1 MAMKIDRRAFLKT
14 SAAMA
19 VAVSMT
25 GLLGGCSE
33 GDLYGEAVGL
43 GKTAELQGMQM
54 RVDSLGTLYDSATGS
69 FYMVPSVRLTNNGA
83 LPIEVAPEKG
93 SFSIILPNRTE
104 MAVNQNTMKHIRESQ
119 PLSPLQEQVL
129 THNKT
134 VKGDVCACGS
144 GVSRVDYVY
153 VVYYPTASCRTTY
166 LRCKIYSNEFSLL
179 LGL

>member
-1 MAMKIDRRAFLKT
+1 MKMDRRTFLKA
-14 SAAMA
+14 SAATA
-19 VAVSMT
+19 LAVSMT
-25 GLLGGCSE
+25 GLLSGCSE

-93 SFSIILPNRTE
+93 GFSIILPN
-104 MAVNQNTMKHIRESQ
+104 
-119 PLSPLQEQVL
+119 LSPLQEQVL

-166 LRCKIYSNEFSLL
+166 LRCKIYSNEFSML
-179 LGL
+179 LGF